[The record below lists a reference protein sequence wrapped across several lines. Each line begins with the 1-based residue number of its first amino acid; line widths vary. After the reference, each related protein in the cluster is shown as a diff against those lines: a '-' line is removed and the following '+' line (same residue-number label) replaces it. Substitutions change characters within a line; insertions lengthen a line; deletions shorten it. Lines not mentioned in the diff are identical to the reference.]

1 MHGCNENITRTTKK
15 NAKQEKKAKQ
25 TPSYHKGKV
34 IRFWMS
40 NLIRWKSQKDT
51 KTRGKVELHYV
62 SAQTYKK
69 TKKDNTNNN
78 TFYETLALSLI
89 HYAPGTHSLMFCAA
103 YHRPQQLPRKIHP
116 LCDPHLSHPRT
127 PITVTMLPIRKRI
140 PNPTIT
146 THNKLYS
153 K

>member
-1 MHGCNENITRTTKK
+1 
-15 NAKQEKKAKQ
+15 
-25 TPSYHKGKV
+25 
-34 IRFWMS
+34 MS

-127 PITVTMLPIRKRI
+127 PITVMMLPIRKRI
-140 PNPTIT
+140 PENEYQTQQLPHIINCTV
-146 THNKLYS
+146 NKTMGAKQLLYAAPHKIRTYRHQQFS
-153 K
+153 Q